1 MGRYEFAGDEYF
13 SVSDGYYR
21 LAGAL
26 FWEKAFFKRFF
37 AMQFKR
43 TCIPDGPKIGSVSIS
58 PRGDLRMPTDASS
71 KMFLEELNEIEKN
84 LTE

>member
-1 MGRYEFAGDEYF
+1 
-13 SVSDGYYR
+13 
-21 LAGAL
+21 
-26 FWEKAFFKRFF
+26 
-37 AMQFKR
+37 MQFKR